1 MTSHE
6 CESLK
11 FTLKSRNMYNIFDDK
26 GNRSFWYFLIPIR
39 GLEAMNLNNPIST
52 QVLFDALEI
61 GGKFFVWQ
69 KLERRKSI
77 L

>member
-11 FTLKSRNMYNIFDDK
+11 FTLKSRSMYNIIFDDK
-26 GNRSFWYFLIPIR
+26 RNCSSFLFFLIPIR

-52 QVLFDALEI
+52 HVLFDALEI
-61 GGKFFVWQ
+61 GGNIFV
-69 KLERRKSI
+69 
-77 L
+77 